1 MSSMSRSEYIAKWG
15 QTHGGYDA
23 NASLLARTWLGFAYT
38 FTRPLIAMRLT
49 PNAITFLGLVILPD
63 QIAKNE
69 KLADVQ
75 AVQAASS
82 DGWLAIT
89 LEQRKAPPP
98 TIASPPRPKQNRPAE
113 ARRKTVW
120 R

>member
-1 MSSMSRSEYIAKWG
+1 
-15 QTHGGYDA
+15 
-23 NASLLARTWLGFAYT
+23 
-38 FTRPLIAMRLT
+38 
-49 PNAITFLGLVILPD
+49 
-63 QIAKNE
+63 
-69 KLADVQ
+69 
-75 AVQAASS
+75 VQAASS

-98 TIASPPRPKQNRPAE
+98 TIASPPRPKQTRPAE

>member
-1 MSSMSRSEYIAKWG
+1 MLLSKGRKLVDKLQARPIA
-15 QTHGGYDA
+15 
-23 NASLLARTWLGFAYT
+23 
-38 FTRPLIAMRLT
+38 
-49 PNAITFLGLVILPD
+49 VLPD

-69 KLADVQ
+69 NLADVQ
-75 AVQAASS
+75 TVQAASS